1 MFYFNESMLE
11 KMKALTAEHS
21 VEPTTEQHSDAANLA
36 KGIIEMMTPEDIVVE
51 NGVLKVGPNTTTSAP
66 EKYDAKDLAR
76 VEEEIKHVLKAQ
88 LGVNANVSF
97 SYAGHTDVE
106 PDEPKYKGQKERLHL
121 YSLCITAK
129 V

>member
-11 KMKALTAEHS
+11 KMKTLTAEHS
-21 VEPTTEQHSDAANLA
+21 VEPVIEQHSAAAELA
-36 KGIIEMMTPEDIVVE
+36 KGIIEMMTLDDIVVE

-66 EKYDAKDLAR
+66 EKYDDHSLAR
-76 VEEEIKHVLKAQ
+76 VEEEIKQTLKAH
-88 LGVNANVSF
+88 LGINANVSF

-106 PDEPKYKGQKERLHL
+106 PDAPAYKGQKERLHL

>member
-11 KMKALTAEHS
+11 KMKTLTAEHS
-21 VEPTTEQHSDAANLA
+21 VEPAIEQHSAAANLA
-36 KGIIEMMTPEDIVVE
+36 KEIIDMMTPDDIVVE

-66 EKYDAKDLAR
+66 EKYDAHSLAR
-76 VEEEIKHVLKAQ
+76 VEEEIKQNLKAH

-106 PDEPKYKGQKERLHL
+106 PEEPAFKGQKERLHL